1 MRQRLLLLIVAALIP
16 LVAVIGALS
25 YMSVTHNQE
34 HMKDAA
40 VGFAADILRSVE
52 RELRAQSNL
61 IEVLSRSPT
70 LERNPPSLAEFD
82 VVARRFVEEVEA
94 WNRVIL
100 SHAERGQLVNTGV
113 PFGTKLPPLVD
124 VESFNR
130 AVREGKTIVT
140 NLTGPGPQAPDGP
153 PRVALRRR
161 VQAGGE
167 TVVLTAGVRPA
178 VFADVAK
185 HAQTAP
191 GWRPFLIDGAD
202 RIVFSPGVATAGE
215 RAGEAAVKA
224 RASGNS
230 GVYLGQTRSGEPVIT
245 AFLKSPETGWSAH
258 VSIPASEFNAPLR
271 RSAMTIAGL
280 SLLGLVLF
288 AVFVWLTRRELLRMK
303 AEAETASRTT
313 RMEALGRMTGGVAH
327 DFSNLLMVVTTATDM
342 LRKRSGDPGAE
353 RFLNA
358 IHSAADRGARLTR
371 ELMTFARGQGGEVA
385 TIEVGLRLA
394 SIKSLLTQSITEN
407 ISLKFDLPEGQHF
420 VRVDPIQFDL
430 AILNIVGNARDA
442 MPDGGRIVIALER
455 DDYPDRSGRDGY
467 RLSVTDTGSGISPKD
482 LPHVFEPFYT
492 TKEVGKGSGLG
503 LSQVYG
509 FAKANGGL
517 AEIDSLPGEGTTVS
531 IFLPVAEA
539 PAPLVA
545 EKPTHI
551 DESWR
556 ADGLEAIVVDDND
569 DVRVLTGEVL
579 ADMGFKVRYA
589 SNAGEAM
596 ALCEAG
602 ADLVVSDIVMPG
614 AMDGVGLART
624 IRQRWPDMQTI
635 LMTGYSEASADAVAA
650 GLRVI
655 GKPFTRAMLL
665 AVIST
670 SRFEGSR
677 RRKRTEV

>member
-34 HMKDAA
+34 HMKEAA
-40 VGFAADILRSVE
+40 VGFAGDILRSVE
-52 RELRAQSNL
+52 RELQAHANL
-61 IEVLSRSPT
+61 IEVLARSPS
-70 LERNPPSLAEFD
+70 LETAPPSLAEFD

-94 WNRVIL
+94 WDRVIL
-100 SHAERGQLVNTGV
+100 AHAEHGQLVNTRV
-113 PFGTKLPPLVD
+113 PFGAKLPPVVD
-124 VESFNR
+124 KEGFNR
-130 AVREGKTIVT
+130 ALREGKTIVT
-140 NLTGPGPQAPDGP
+140 NLTGPGPQSLGGP
-153 PRVALRRR
+153 PLVALRRP

-167 TVVLTAGVRPA
+167 TLVLSALIRPEIFQDIA
-178 VFADVAK
+178 RQAK
-185 HAQTAP
+185 IAP

-202 RIVFSPGVATAGE
+202 RVIFSPGAAPAGE

-230 GVYLGQTRSGEPVIT
+230 GVYLGRTRSGEPVIT
-245 AFLKSPETGWSAH
+245 AFLKSPQTGWSAH
-258 VSIPASEFNAPLR
+258 VSIPVSDFNAPLR
-271 RSAMTIAGL
+271 RSMMTIAGM
-280 SLLGLVLF
+280 SLIGLVLF
-288 AVFVWLTRRELLRMK
+288 GLFVWLTRRELMRMK
-303 AEAETASRTT
+303 AEAETVSRAT

-327 DFSNLLMVVTTATDM
+327 DFNNLLMVVTTAADM
-342 LRKRSGDPGAE
+342 LRKRSVDPGAE

-358 IHSAADRGARLTR
+358 IHSAAERGARLTR
-371 ELMTFARGQGGEVA
+371 ELMSFARGQGGEVA

-407 ISLKFDLPEGQHF
+407 ISLKFDLPDGQHF
-420 VRVDPIQFDL
+420 VRVDPVQFDL

-442 MPDGGRIVIALER
+442 MPEGGRVVIALAR
-455 DDYPDRSGRDGY
+455 GDYPDRSGRDGY
-467 RLSVTDTGSGISPKD
+467 RLSISDTGAGISAKD
-482 LPHVFEPFYT
+482 LPHVFEPFFT

-509 FAKANGGL
+509 FAKANGGV
-517 AEIDSLPGEGTTVS
+517 ADIASRPGEGTVVS
-531 IFLPVAEA
+531 IYLPVADA

-545 EKPTHI
+545 EERAQV
-551 DESWR
+551 DETWR

-579 ADMGFKVRYA
+579 ADIGFKVRYA

-635 LMTGYSEASADAVAA
+635 LMTGYSDASADAVAA
-650 GLRVI
+650 GMRVI
-655 GKPFTRAMLL
+655 RKPFTRAMLL